1 MNPEAV
7 KQILDTIQ
15 AGGTVALNGIAA
27 NAVMQSWG
35 NIGFMVLLVL
45 ITGGLGWLASWF
57 IRKLMACNSCNN
69 EGCVVTGC
77 RASLSILGITPGRV
91 PPSEATRNLR
101 AQPSGRAR
109 SCAACTPV
117 LLRFPLAD

>member
-27 NAVMQSWG
+27 NVVMQSWG

-57 IRKLMACNSCNN
+57 IRKLMSCDSCNS
-69 EGCVVTGC
+69 EGWVVGTVVTGIATIIMFVC
-77 RASLSILGITPGRV
+77 SLVQISNL
-91 PPSEATRNLR
+91 PSEVATIRNPQAAAIRILI
-101 AQPSGRAR
+101 GR
-109 SCAACTPV
+109 
-117 LLRFPLAD
+117 

>member
-35 NIGFMVLLVL
+35 NIGFMFMLVL
-45 ITGGLGWLASWF
+45 VTVGLGWLTKWLIKKKITCKVCNDEGWLVGSVVSGIITFVMF
-57 IRKLMACNSCNN
+57 ICML
-69 EGCVVTGC
+69 VQ
-77 RASLSILGITPGRV
+77 LGNL
-91 PPSEATRNLR
+91 PSEIAIIRNPQAAIRILI
-101 AQPSGRAR
+101 GR
-109 SCAACTPV
+109 
-117 LLRFPLAD
+117 